1 MRAEVAARAALVR
14 ARSESLA
21 LALSVASDDP
31 YEPLVPPEPEEEPP
45 LSTQTAVTPEELQ
58 WLLGV
63 LNGQ

>member
-1 MRAEVAARAALVR
+1 MRTAVVARAALVR

-21 LALSVASDDP
+21 LALSVASDDS

-45 LSTQTAVTPEELQ
+45 LSIQTAVTPEELQ